1 MVNCEECMNFA
12 YDEEYEEYLCG
23 MDMDEDE
30 IRRSGLAAAFP
41 IGPRPQTESDLKNAM
56 RPEVASVNITET
68 VAKALESLSPSLFRE
83 NL

>member
-30 IRRSGLAAAFP
+30 RLRLLRETKTRHKGCP
-41 IGPRPQTESDLKNAM
+41 YYRYYNEYK
-56 RPEVASVNITET
+56 SVQKQN
-68 VAKALESLSPSLFRE
+68 
-83 NL
+83 